1 MAEKSSLRDKLF
13 HELDNAGLTDLA
25 DYIDQLKN
33 DQEVRERIWAGRGF
47 YQKQYDNETLNKV
60 PNFRDIVY
68 GPMPGSPIDL
78 DKQFGKD
85 WDKNFGNIGYNKIEY
100 EAQKAGIDPK
110 KLIKDME
117 QEALRRERYRI
128 ANEGAA
134 AKVTKFVFPRGTEAV
149 EQGRGPTFGEAALDV
164 GQNLLYAIPWTRTLA
179 PLANV
184 PRLGRVGTIL
194 ASKPSQVVIGNTTAP
209 LISEAADAA
218 YYDDPENPRSEFS
231 WSDVGTGAVVNAT
244 TPWMIRGV
252 LRGASRATSSNL
264 LNAWSE
270 MGLGETSPEM
280 TKRILEEL
288 RVGAANAYKD
298 KAKLT
303 KYELDAVRK
312 FMALSPEA
320 QSVLEQNGSDLI
332 RLAEQPGKT
341 IEEKF
346 NNLVGK
352 GEPFLLDYD
361 SKRMG
366 ANKGKPLSGVTP
378 GAQKAFRELGLEETL
393 NSKSAASLAG
403 DEALKN
409 FLTNKYGD
417 YGYRGDPLQRIP
429 FAGDYIAKENKK
441 SKEDEELR
449 KKEEALYK
457 KYKDE
462 EESLYKKWGVRF
474 DGR

>member
-1 MAEKSSLRDKLF
+1 MAQKSSLRDKLF
-13 HELDNAGLTDLA
+13 QELYDAGLTDLA
-25 DYIDQLKN
+25 DAVDQLKS
-33 DQEVRERIWAGRGF
+33 DQDVREYIWANRGF
-47 YQKQYDNETLNKV
+47 YQKKYDNETLNEV

-85 WDKNFGNIGYNKIEY
+85 WDKNFGDISYNKIEY
-100 EAQKAGIDPK
+100 EAQKAGLDPK

-117 QEALRRERYRI
+117 QEATRRERYRI

-134 AKVTKFVFPRGTEAV
+134 AKVTKFIFPRSTEAV
-149 EQGRGPTFGEAALDV
+149 EQGRSPEPGEAALDV
-164 GQNLLYAIPWTRTLA
+164 GQNLIYAVPWTRALT
-179 PLANV
+179 PLANAS
-184 PRLGRVGTIL
+184 RLGKVGTVL

-209 LISEAADAA
+209 LVSEAADAA
-218 YYDDPENPRSEFS
+218 YYDDPEKPRSEFS
-231 WSDVGTGAVVNAT
+231 GMDVATGAVVNAT
-244 TPWMIRGV
+244 TPWMLRGV
-252 LRGASRATSSNL
+252 LRGASRTTSSNL
-264 LNAWSE
+264 LKAWSE

-298 KAKLT
+298 KAKMT

-320 QSVLEQNGSDLI
+320 QSVLEKNGSDLI

-352 GEPFLLDYD
+352 GEPFMLDYD
-361 SKRMG
+361 SKQIG
-366 ANKGKPLSGVTP
+366 ANKRGKPLAGVTP
-378 GAQKAFRELGLEETL
+378 RAQKAFRELGLEETL
-393 NSKSAASLAG
+393 NAKSAASLAG
-403 DEALKN
+403 DESLKN
-409 FLTNKYGD
+409 YLTNKYGD
-417 YGYRGDPLQRIP
+417 YGYKGDPLQRIP
-429 FAGDYIAKENKK
+429 FAGDYISKEHKK
-441 SKEDEELR
+441 SKEEEELR
-449 KKEEALYK
+449 KKEE
-457 KYKDE
+457 D
-462 EESLYKKWGVRF
+462 LYKKWGIRF

>member
-1 MAEKSSLRDKLF
+1 MAEKSSLRDKIF
-13 HELDNAGLTDLA
+13 HELDNAGMTELA
-25 DYIDQLKN
+25 DAIDQLKS
-33 DQEVRERIWAGRGF
+33 DQDVREYIWANRGF
-47 YQKQYDNETLNKV
+47 YQKKYDNETLNAV
-60 PNFRDIVY
+60 PNFRDMVY
-68 GPMPGSPIDL
+68 GSMPGSPIDL

-85 WDKNFGNIGYNKIEY
+85 WDKDFGNISYNKIEY
-100 EAQKAGIDPK
+100 EAQKAGLDPK

-117 QEALRRERYRI
+117 QEATRRERYRI

-134 AKVTKFVFPRGTEAV
+134 AKVTKFLFPRGTEAV
-149 EQGRGPTFGEAALDV
+149 EQGRSPEAGEVALDV
-164 GQNLLYAIPWTRTLA
+164 GQNLLYAVPWTRALT
-179 PLANV
+179 PLANASK
-184 PRLGRVGTIL
+184 LGRVGTIL

-209 LISEAADAA
+209 LLSEVGDQA

-231 WSDVGTGAVVNAT
+231 WGDVGTGAVVNAT
-244 TPWMIRGV
+244 TPWMLRGV

-264 LNAWSE
+264 LRAWSE

-303 KYELDAVRK
+303 KYQLDAVRK

-346 NNLVGK
+346 SNLVGK
-352 GEPFLLDYD
+352 GEPFMLDYD
-361 SKRMG
+361 SRRMG
-366 ANKGKPLSGVTP
+366 TNKGKVLSGVTP
-378 GAQKAFRELGLEETL
+378 KAQKTFKELGLEETL
-393 NSKSAASLAG
+393 NAKSAASLAG

-429 FAGDYIAKENKK
+429 FAGDALAKENKK
-441 SKEDEELR
+441 SKEEEELR

-457 KYKDE
+457 K
-462 EESLYKKWGVRF
+462 WGIRF